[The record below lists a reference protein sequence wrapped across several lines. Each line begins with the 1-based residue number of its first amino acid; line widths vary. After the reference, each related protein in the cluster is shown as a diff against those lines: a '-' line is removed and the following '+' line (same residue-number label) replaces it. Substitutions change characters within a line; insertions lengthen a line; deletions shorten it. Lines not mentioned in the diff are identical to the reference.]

1 MSAHDVLAALEY
13 FAGDDSSPATLPC
26 ARFANSLIYVCNVQA
41 RQSSEVWGILFRL
54 PLTALRRKHQTM
66 VLEDDRS
73 TLGGKWRLF
82 VRYFYTPVLLFPV
95 AFWLL
100 FMTVQLIRLKEIS
113 DTAMVRGKWVR

>member
-1 MSAHDVLAALEY
+1 
-13 FAGDDSSPATLPC
+13 
-26 ARFANSLIYVCNVQA
+26 
-41 RQSSEVWGILFRL
+41 
-54 PLTALRRKHQTM
+54 M